1 MATRTIKL
9 MGKAYSTSGNVSLT
23 VNFNSSQVF
32 SGNVTTVSSSYSA
45 TETPVELA
53 NWTVD
58 TSVTGNVPLT
68 IAVSGGSL
76 AFTNLH
82 GNYSGYV
89 LQETDGVPDV
99 VGNAYVVLTDVDAY
113 FGDINEN
120 SAASDGKT
128 NITFSSVDGDAQTR
142 TPADADNYGDW
153 TYRIDDGIT
162 FGCDFAL
169 DSSLV
174 ILTVPTP

>member
-9 MGKAYSTSGNVSLT
+9 MGKAYSTSGDVSVV
-23 VNFNSSQVF
+23 VNFNSTEVF
-32 SGNVTTVSSSYSA
+32 NGTVTTVNSA
-45 TETPVELA
+45 YVSGETPVELA
-53 NWTVD
+53 SWTVD
-58 TSVTGNVPLT
+58 TSITGDIPLT

-89 LQETDGVPDV
+89 LQETDGVLDV
-99 VGNAYVVLTDVDAY
+99 VDGAYVVLTDVDAY
-113 FGDINEN
+113 FGEVNEN
-120 SAASDGKT
+120 SSATDGKT

-142 TPADADNYGDW
+142 TLANADDYGDW

>member
-9 MGKAYSTSGNVSLT
+9 MGKAYSTSGDVSL
-23 VNFNSSQVF
+23 VINFNSTQVF
-32 SGNVTTVSSSYSA
+32 SGTVTTVNGAYVGG
-45 TETPVELA
+45 ETPVELA
-53 NWTVD
+53 TWTVD
-58 TSVTGNVPLT
+58 TSLTGNVPLT

-76 AFTNLH
+76 AFTNLN

-99 VGNAYVVLTDVDAY
+99 VGDAYVVLTDVDAY
-113 FGDINEN
+113 FGDLNEN
-120 SAASDGKT
+120 SAASDGKN

-142 TPADADNYGDW
+142 SPADADEYGDW

>member
-9 MGKAYSTSGNVSLT
+9 MGKAYSTSGDVSVV
-23 VNFNSSQVF
+23 VNFNR
-32 SGNVTTVSSSYSA
+32 
-45 TETPVELA
+45 
-53 NWTVD
+53 
-58 TSVTGNVPLT
+58 
-68 IAVSGGSL
+68 
-76 AFTNLH
+76 
-82 GNYSGYV
+82 
-89 LQETDGVPDV
+89 
-99 VGNAYVVLTDVDAY
+99 TDVDAY
-113 FGDINEN
+113 FGEVNEN
-120 SAASDGKT
+120 SSATDGKT

-142 TPADADNYGDW
+142 TLANADDYGDW